1 MPLGDPHGA
10 NFEYTQEGLPE
21 GVFAFTVPVS
31 DIDRSL
37 GFYRDLLGMTVL
49 GQDDGH
55 AYLIR
60 GACRIVLERSE
71 NVGIDTGVYIS
82 VDSPYNTHRRLVDEG
97 VGFWSEPRRGPMGTF
112 TAILDPDRNVLRMI
126 ETGAEFRLR
135 TIS

>member
-21 GVFAFTVPVS
+21 GVFAFTVPVL

-71 NVGIDTGVYIS
+71 KVGIDMGVYIS

>member
-1 MPLGDPHGA
+1 M
-10 NFEYTQEGLPE
+10 
-21 GVFAFTVPVS
+21 PVS

-37 GFYRDLLGMTVL
+37 GFYSDLLGMTVL
-49 GQDDGH
+49 GQDDGR

-71 NVGIDTGVYIS
+71 KVGIDTGVYIS

>member
-37 GFYRDLLGMTVL
+37 GFYSDLLGMTVL
-49 GQDDGH
+49 GRDYGH

-71 NVGIDTGVYIS
+71 KVGIDTGVYIS
-82 VDSPYNTHRRLVDEG
+82 VVSQSLTKKTLIN
-97 VGFWSEPRRGPMGTF
+97 
-112 TAILDPDRNVLRMI
+112 
-126 ETGAEFRLR
+126 
-135 TIS
+135 